1 VLLALLFLAAFAVRL
16 PLFPLQAWLAR
27 TYVTAPAPLAI
38 ILAGIVSKTAIY
50 AIVRVCLPLFP
61 RGMADLSPYLI
72 ALATVGALYGAILAT
87 RQRDMRA
94 VIGYASLSQL
104 DLIAVGAFIGTP
116 SGLEGALIASVS
128 HGLVFAILFL
138 LTAALARRVGTSGF
152 GAGGL
157 AARTPVLMSLFVI
170 AILAVIGLP
179 GTSGAP
185 GELLILAAAFAWSPG
200 IGLLA
205 TVVPVACA
213 AYGIRVLRAVF
224 FGPSAVPTSDGSDGS
239 DLGWRERGLVIAL
252 IALVFAVGVAP
263 RSVGDLADRASAP
276 LTELRR

>member
-1 VLLALLFLAAFAVRL
+1 
-16 PLFPLQAWLAR
+16 
-27 TYVTAPAPLAI
+27 
-38 ILAGIVSKTAIY
+38 
-50 AIVRVCLPLFP
+50 
-61 RGMADLSPYLI
+61 
-72 ALATVGALYGAILAT
+72 
-87 RQRDMRA
+87 
-94 VIGYASLSQL
+94 
-104 DLIAVGAFIGTP
+104 
-116 SGLEGALIASVS
+116 VS
-128 HGLVFAILFL
+128 HGSVFAILFL